1 MSLKEVIQ
9 TQNLVNKKT
18 PRWQVEYCYIIKKV
32 VNTSRILLLV
42 SLYQV
47 EMCFSN
53 NKILTLTI
61 LKLIMVRMLEIKLQ
75 QLDSGWLSTIKLLH
89 KKFLVLLYLIVRCLK
104 AQEQVVT
111 IITLPQLGS
120 KPEALT
126 INTRVMFL
134 YSLLLEKALR
144 SQLTAVRSKRLQ
156 P

>member
-1 MSLKEVIQ
+1 MVIQ
-9 TQNLVNKKT
+9 TQNLVNKKI
-18 PRWQVEYCYIIKKV
+18 PQWQVEYCFIIKKV
-32 VNTSRILLLV
+32 VNTLRILLLV
-42 SLYQV
+42 ILYQV

-75 QLDSGWLSTIKLLH
+75 QLGSGWLLTIKLLH
-89 KKFLVLLYLIVRCLK
+89 KKFLVLLCLIVRCLK

-134 YSLLLEKALR
+134 YSLLLDKALL
-144 SQLTAVRSKRLQ
+144 SQLTAVRSERLQ
-156 P
+156 R